1 MSVTGVASVTDLY
14 NPQILPSNQPV
25 VQLLQALQLILSNQ
39 PLLQVLQSLQ
49 PSFFSV
55 TSVTS
60 DTAFIFRCCKRY
72 KCYTLYSLSKMKA
85 LTL

>member
-1 MSVTGVASVTDLY
+1 MSVTGVTSVTDLY

-25 VQLLQALQLILSNQ
+25 VQVLQGLQLLSSNQ
-39 PLLQVLQSLQ
+39 PVLQVLQALQ

-60 DTAFIFRCCKRY
+60 DTAFIFRRY
-72 KCYTLYSLSKMKA
+72 KCFSLYSLSKMKA